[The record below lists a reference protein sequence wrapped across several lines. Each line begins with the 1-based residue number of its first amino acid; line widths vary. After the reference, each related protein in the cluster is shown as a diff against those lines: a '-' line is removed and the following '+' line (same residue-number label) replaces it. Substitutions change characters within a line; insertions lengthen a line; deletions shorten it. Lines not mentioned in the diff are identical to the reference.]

1 MGDATSTTVPPSKS
15 WADLDDEEDAKV
27 DFGGSPSPSASSS
40 TSPLNQTQQQ
50 QQQPDSPLLSPS
62 TPTQSVAED
71 GPVASLLSR
80 ISGLSTNA
88 EPASTSASASSP
100 DPSHNTPSAPAV
112 RPKPNTSNPLFG
124 KALAGVKSD
133 RSSAASTTS
142 ASASASSATA
152 TTSTSTS
159 TPTSTAPTSGSAPA
173 SAAAEKKEDTTSE
186 KSQAQS
192 QPKEEKE
199 EKNMAFT
206 QDDGWGEPVQNGNGD
221 KADDSMRSDGG
232 LISNDFQVEVKLA
245 DLQAD
250 PNSALFSAKTFEAL
264 NLHED
269 LMRGIYAVGFKKPSK
284 IQERALPLLLSNPPR
299 NLIGQSQSGTGK
311 TAAFTLNM
319 LSRVDPALLAPQ
331 AICLAPSR
339 ELARQIQEVV
349 DKIGQFTD
357 IKTFLAVPKSWS
369 RGVRIDKHI
378 LIGTPGTVMDMISR
392 GRVFDPKQIRVF
404 VLDEADEMIAL
415 QGLGDQTTRIKRS
428 LPPTVQNV
436 LFSATFPEEVQKFA
450 ELFAPEANQLFLKKE
465 EVTVDAIKQLY
476 LECDGEDQK
485 YDALSM
491 LYDCMSIGQSIV
503 FCKRKDTADRIA
515 RRLIEDGHSV
525 ASLHGD
531 KQSDERDD
539 ILDGFRNGKTKV
551 LITTNVV
558 ARGIDIQQVNMVVNY
573 DVPDLGPEG
582 GFRPDIE
589 TYIHR
594 IGRTGRFGRKGC
606 SVIFAHD
613 QRSLEE
619 VNYIMDTLGKPMKRI
634 DAKSDADLEQLEKA
648 LKFALKGPN

>member
-1 MGDATSTTVPPSKS
+1 MSDHDH
-15 WADLDDEEDAKV
+15 AD
-27 DFGGSPSPSASSS
+27 SPSPTA
-40 TSPLNQTQQQ
+40 
-50 QQQPDSPLLSPS
+50 DD
-62 TPTQSVAED
+62 A
-71 GPVASLLSR
+71 PVASLLSR

-88 EPASTSASASSP
+88 EPASSSSSP
-100 DPSHNTPSAPAV
+100 SDTPSAPAV

-124 KALAGVKSD
+124 RALAGVKSD
-133 RSSAASTTS
+133 RSSAS
-142 ASASASSATA
+142 A
-152 TTSTSTS
+152 TTSSAATSATS
-159 TPTSTAPTSGSAPA
+159 IAPTADKPA
-173 SAAAEKKEDTTSE
+173 SVPEKKKETATGQEPS
-186 KSQAQS
+186 QS
-192 QPKEEKE
+192 QPKAEREASKEKM
-199 EKNMAFT
+199 NDNTGFNG
-206 QDDGWGEPVQNGNGD
+206 DDGWGDPVQNGNGD
-221 KADDSMRSDGG
+221 KVDDGMRSDAG
-232 LISNDFQVEVKLA
+232 LISNEFQVEVKLA

-378 LIGTPGTVMDMISR
+378 LIGTPGTMMDMITR
-392 GRVFDPKQIRVF
+392 GRVFDPKHIRVF

-415 QGLGDQTTRIKRS
+415 QGLGDQTARIKRL

-436 LFSATFPEEVQKFA
+436 LFSATFPEEVQRFA
-450 ELFAPEANQLFLKKE
+450 EHFAPEANQLFLKKE

-515 RRLIEDGHSV
+515 GRLIQDGHSV

-531 KQSDERDD
+531 KQSEERDD

-613 QRSLEE
+613 QRSMEE
-619 VNYIMDTLGKPMKRI
+619 VHYIMETLGKPMKRI
-634 DAKSDADLEQLEKA
+634 DAKSTADLEQLEKA